1 MTIVAHS
8 HLRIIVFPDSPKV
21 WTARSL
27 EHDLA
32 ARGAT
37 AEAAIDTLVRLA
49 EAHIA
54 FDKRH
59 GRPPLSAFAAAPR
72 LYWNA
77 FARAEDIRAV
87 ALQRPERE
95 LTIHCLVGTVAEHP
109 IITRYQRPVRIA

>member
-1 MTIVAHS
+1 MAHS
-8 HLRIIVFPDSPKV
+8 QLRIIVFPDSRKA

-37 AEAAIDTLVRLA
+37 AEAAIDTLVKIA

-54 FDKRH
+54 FDTRH
-59 GRPPLSAFAAAPR
+59 GRLPLSAFACAPR

-77 FARAEDIRAV
+77 FARAERSTPV
-87 ALQRPERE
+87 EVRRPESDRT
-95 LTIHCLVGTVAEHP
+95 LHCVVRMVSEHP
-109 IITRYQRPVRIA
+109 IIARYQRPVLIA